1 MKGPR
6 AEEGLEKTISYILML
21 GVAVSVGVESIGI
34 LNYYYMNGN
43 LEITFQPD
51 LALKGTNIFS
61 YAETT
66 IFRLLSGA
74 WTPFSFLGLGVVI
87 LLMTPYLRVWASVLY
102 FCLVKNI
109 KYVFIT
115 GIVLVILTASMLAH

>member
-6 AEEGLEKTISYILML
+6 TEEGLERVISYILMV
-21 GVAVSVGVESIGI
+21 GVAVSVVVELVGMV
-34 LNYYYMNGN
+34 NYYYMNGN
-43 LEITFQPD
+43 LEITFQPG

-61 YAETT
+61 YAGAT
-66 IFRLLSGA
+66 IFELFTGG
-74 WTPFSFLGLGVVI
+74 WTPYSFLGLGVVL
-87 LLMTPYLRVWASVLY
+87 LLMTPYVRVWASVIY
-102 FCLVKNI
+102 FSLVKNI